1 MSKSCR
7 SFIAQ
12 LRSSTLPLNIE
23 IGRFQ
28 QKPVENRLCPC
39 CNDNKVEDE
48 IHFLFNCPLYA
59 GTRNVFMQQ
68 VKMFYPNI
76 NMKSFIEQLQV
87 FMNDPNLIWKLGAF
101 IRDCYFIRNTYIYSI
116 KK

>member
-1 MSKSCR
+1 MIIK
-7 SFIAQ
+7 I
-12 LRSSTLPLNIE
+12 
-23 IGRFQ
+23 
-28 QKPVENRLCPC
+28 
-39 CNDNKVEDE
+39 EDE
-48 IHFLFNCPLYA
+48 IHFLFNCSLYA
-59 GTRNVFMQQ
+59 GTRNAFMQQ

-87 FMNDPNLIWKLGAF
+87 FMNDPNIICKLGAF